1 MSFPRFIPAAFAASM
16 MLWTSPLLAEEPL
29 RVEIDNIKSNKGTI
43 YVMAFSSAAD
53 FEAINEKALKGVAY
67 AKANKSEKGKLA
79 LLVKGA
85 KPGCC
90 ALVAFHDE
98 NDNKDIDMI
107 AGIPREGYAF
117 SNGKKD
123 GEPPAFDKAIVK
135 GKSTQMPLI
144 YW

>member
-1 MSFPRFIPAAFAASM
+1 MPFPRLIPAALAASM
-16 MLWTSPLLAEEPL
+16 TLWASPLLADEPL
-29 RVEIDNIKSNKGTI
+29 RVEINNIKSNKGTI
-43 YVMAFSSAAD
+43 YVMAFSTKAD
-53 FEAINEKALKGVAY
+53 FETINEKALKGIAY
-67 AKANKSEKGKLA
+67 TKASMAEKGKLT

-117 SNGKKD
+117 SNGEKD

-135 GKSTQMPLI
+135 ENSTQIPLI

>member
-1 MSFPRFIPAAFAASM
+1 MPFPRLIPAALAAFM

-29 RVEIDNIKSNKGTI
+29 RVEISNIKSGKGTI
-43 YVMAFSSAAD
+43 YVMAFSDKAD
-53 FEAINEKALKGVAY
+53 FEAINEKDLTGIAY
-67 AKANKSEKGKLA
+67 AKATMAEKGNLA

-135 GKSTQMPLI
+135 EKSTQMPLI